1 MAFECI
7 VQSAMYIFYGLFN
20 IDDEF
25 CCHVWFFMNK
35 FILSLDSHPPK
46 QGQELR
52 VDFEGPGHP

>member
-35 FILSLDSHPPK
+35 VHS
-46 QGQELR
+46 ELGVSSSKTR
-52 VDFEGPGHP
+52 AGAKG